1 MGDGM
6 HENDGSEGHN
16 APPSP
21 HPSGRNFHRL
31 IARSK
36 AARLSLLKFN
46 KNNDDDDSNSTPAT
60 TSAPPSGGGPS
71 GPSPAC

>member
-6 HENDGSEGHN
+6 HERGSEGHL

-21 HPSGRNFHRL
+21 TAKGINFSWL
-31 IARSK
+31 LVRSK
-36 AARLSLLKFN
+36 NARN
-46 KNNDDDDSNSTPAT
+46 SNSTPAT

-71 GPSPAC
+71 GGPPAAS